1 MSYAKIELDG
11 AAVVVTGGARGIGK
25 ATADLFAAKG
35 ATVCIGDLD
44 GAEGPNG
51 YAVDVTSRDSSAEF
65 IGAVLDRFGRIDI
78 LVNNAGVMPL
88 ADFLS
93 EGDAISRTT
102 LDVNV
107 WGLIHG
113 MRLVLPHMIE
123 RGSGHVVNV
132 ASMAGKL
139 VVPGMAVYN
148 ASKFVAV
155 GLSAAV
161 REEYRD
167 AGVSV
172 TAVLPS
178 AVRTRLASGVPLG
191 HGVPTVDPEDVAR
204 AIAGSG
210 FAEPADSGLPAAVQG
225 RQVVSASYYRALRA
239 RNAEL
244 VTDAIERITPR
255 GIRTADGREIDVD
268 LLVFATGFQ
277 AHNYMRPMNLRGR
290 DGVSIDDARAKG
302 PRAYRMTAIPGFPN
316 FFTVLGPTHRRDPFR
331 CSTPRS

>member
-1 MSYAKIELDG
+1 MGYPKVEVEG
-11 AAVVVTGGARGIGK
+11 AVVAVTGGARGIGK
-25 ATADLFAAKG
+25 ATADLFEAKG
-35 ATVCIGDLD
+35 ATVCVGDLD

-51 YAVDVTSRDSSAEF
+51 YALDVTSRDSFEAF
-65 IGAVLDRFGRIDI
+65 TGAVLDRFGRIDV

-88 ADFLS
+88 GDFLS

-113 MRLVLPHMIE
+113 MRLVLPQMIE

-148 ASKFVAV
+148 ASKFAAV

-167 AGVSV
+167 SGVSV
-172 TAVLPS
+172 SAVLPS

-191 HGVPTVDPEDVAR
+191 HGLPTVDPEDVAR
-204 AIAGSG
+204 AIVGSVG
-210 FAEPADSGLPAAVQG
+210 SRRAEIAVPRYLAAWDLINATVPESLMRLG
-225 RQVVSASYYRALRA
+225 RKLIGDRRALTSIEHDVRA
-239 RNAEL
+239 AYDEAVGTQARKAE
-244 VTDAIERITPR
+244 
-255 GIRTADGREIDVD
+255 
-268 LLVFATGFQ
+268 Q
-277 AHNYMRPMNLRGR
+277 
-290 DGVSIDDARAKG
+290 
-302 PRAYRMTAIPGFPN
+302 
-316 FFTVLGPTHRRDPFR
+316 
-331 CSTPRS
+331 